1 LDGLVHI
8 VEFLPRVD
16 LILEPSAHD
25 LLPHLLNTLDKQL
38 LQIIA
43 LDLRIRLLRDQ
54 LPVHAA
60 IFVDHV
66 LELADELIVVGLER
80 LHVLYYVVF
89 DVLS

>member
-1 LDGLVHI
+1 
-8 VEFLPRVD
+8 VEFLSRID

-38 LQIIA
+38 LEIIA

-54 LPVHAA
+54 LPVYAA
-60 IFVDHV
+60 ILVDHV

-80 LHVLYYVVF
+80 LHVFYYVVF

>member
-1 LDGLVHI
+1 M
-8 VEFLPRVD
+8 EFLPRID
-16 LILEPSAHD
+16 LIFEPSAHD
-25 LLPHLLNTLDKQL
+25 LLPHLLNALDKQL
-38 LQIIA
+38 LEIIA

-54 LPVHAA
+54 LPVHTS
-60 IFVDHV
+60 ILVYHV